1 MASIDFYGSSSSAP
15 PILHEPAPTIMP
27 DNGDDFSSY
36 QQPEGEEQDIPYDV
50 ILFAMLSLLLTLS
63 VGRLGLR
70 KAREYQ
76 EANNGASM
84 FDRSSRRRL
93 QLPRQLEVQQ
103 TVPGGYG
110 RTSATRT
117 ANGRT
122 NAPWIL
128 AWSALEIAQ
137 RTQILRDAYLDTF
150 QRNQVQLV
158 SPSPSPKDNNNKS

>member
-1 MASIDFYGSSSSAP
+1 
-15 PILHEPAPTIMP
+15 MP

-137 RTQILRDAYLDTF
+137 RTQKLRDAYLDTF

-158 SPSPSPKDNNNKS
+158 SPSPKDNNNKS